1 MTDHARWEQLATYA
15 TGFEAEL
22 AKARLEAEDI
32 PVLIK
37 GPQVGVFG
45 AGFQGVMGGGLVL
58 FVPSP
63 ELDRARE
70 LLAD

>member
-15 TGFEAEL
+15 TGF
-22 AKARLEAEDI
+22 EAEDI

-45 AGFQGVMGGGLVL
+45 AGFQGVMGGGLAL

-63 ELDRARE
+63 EIDRARE